1 MINLDPPHYFVFL
14 LGFEDLIVDV
24 VLERL
29 AEVAL
34 LRLLFQLRLSFGAAT
49 TLFVLSLILSLIP
62 LQTDVRAGVCGTARG
77 KLHACRG
84 EEKKT
89 LYCCHDNMK
98 KSKGSAV
105 TCSSNDIV
113 NLLRKTKGDSDLSGS
128 SQTYTARC
136 PPLVSG
142 TTHGS
147 V

>member
-84 EEKKT
+84 EEKK
-89 LYCCHDNMK
+89 N
-98 KSKGSAV
+98 S
-105 TCSSNDIV
+105 
-113 NLLRKTKGDSDLSGS
+113 LLL
-128 SQTYTARC
+128 
-136 PPLVSG
+136 P
-142 TTHGS
+142 
-147 V
+147 